1 MINWGVIG
9 FGRMGKTFTN
19 CFKNT
24 DQLFQLR
31 GIASNSN
38 SKNKNEFYK
47 NYDDLINSSEIDA
60 LYISTLNNTHK
71 DLATRCIKQNKKVL
85 CEKPLGLNLNEVK
98 EIYDLLSD
106 KKDSFFEAIAYR
118 SHPQTLKLKE
128 LLEDRNFGKIKKV
141 EANFGFKVK
150 KIKKDSRLFNK
161 SLGGGSILDLGCY
174 PVSFFS
180 LLTND
185 FNDLEVIKSDRILCE
200 TNVDVHG
207 EIELRLNNQ
216 VTAIGRVSL
225 SQNLDNICRVYC
237 ENAIITVSSPWLPS
251 EKTFLEIETKGRY
264 FKEFVITKKNV
275 YEHQLEN
282 VSLAFKRKNSKN
294 SHLVNIEE
302 SLEISRILDEW
313 LK

>member
-9 FGRMGKTFTN
+9 YGRMGKTFTN

-24 DQLFQLR
+24 DQLFQLK
-31 GIASNSN
+31 GVASNSN

-60 LYISTLNNTHK
+60 VYISTLNNTHK
-71 DLATRCIKQNKKVL
+71 DLVTKCIKQNKKVL
-85 CEKPLGLNLNEVK
+85 CEKPLGLNLNEVRGV
-98 EIYDLLSD
+98 YDLLSD
-106 KKDSFFEAIAYR
+106 KKNFFFEAIAYR
-118 SHPQTLKLKE
+118 SHPQTLRLIE
-128 LLEDRNFGKIKKV
+128 LLEDRNFGKVKKV

-180 LLTND
+180 LFTDNYND
-185 FNDLEVIKSDRILCE
+185 VEVIKSYHKLCE

-216 VTAIGRVSL
+216 ITAIGRVSL
-225 SQNLDNICRVYC
+225 SENLDNICRIYC
-237 ENAIITVSSPWLPS
+237 ENAMITVSSPWLPS

-264 FKEFVITKKNV
+264 FKEFISTKKNV

-282 VSLAFKRKNSKN
+282 VSLAFMRKNTKDFN
-294 SHLVNIEE
+294 LVEIEE
-302 SLEISRILDEW
+302 SLKISRILDEW

>member
-24 DQLFQLR
+24 DQLFQLK
-31 GIASNSN
+31 GVASNSN

-47 NYDDLINSSEIDA
+47 NYDDLINSSGIDA
-60 LYISTLNNTHK
+60 VYISTLNNTHK
-71 DLATRCIKQNKKVL
+71 DLVTKCIKQNKKVL
-85 CEKPLGLNLNEVK
+85 CEKPLGLNLNEVR
-98 EIYDLLSD
+98 EVYDLLSD
-106 KKDSFFEAIAYR
+106 KKNFFFEAIAYR
-118 SHPQTLKLKE
+118 SHPQTLRLIE
-128 LLEDRNFGKIKKV
+128 LLEDRNFGKVKKV

-180 LLTND
+180 LFSDNYND
-185 FNDLEVIKSDRILCE
+185 VEVIKSYHRLCE

-216 VTAIGRVSL
+216 ITAIGRVSL
-225 SQNLDNICRVYC
+225 SENLDNICRIYC
-237 ENAIITVSSPWLPS
+237 ENAVITVSSPWLPS

-264 FKEFVITKKNV
+264 FKEFISTKKNV

-282 VSLAFKRKNSKN
+282 VSLAFVRKNTKYFN
-294 SHLVNIEE
+294 LVNIEE
-302 SLEISRILDEW
+302 SLKISRILDEW

>member
-24 DQLFQLR
+24 DQLFQLK
-31 GIASNSN
+31 GVASNSN

-60 LYISTLNNTHK
+60 VYISTLNNTHK
-71 DLATRCIKQNKKVL
+71 DLVTKCIKQNKKVL
-85 CEKPLGLNLNEVK
+85 CEKPLGLNLNEVR
-98 EIYDLLSD
+98 EVYDLLSD
-106 KKDSFFEAIAYR
+106 KKNFFFEAIAYR
-118 SHPQTLKLKE
+118 SHPQTLRLIE
-128 LLEDRNFGKIKKV
+128 LLEDRNFGKVKKV

-180 LLTND
+180 LFTDNYND
-185 FNDLEVIKSDRILCE
+185 VEVIKSYHRLCE

-207 EIELRLNNQ
+207 DIELRLNNQ
-216 VTAIGRVSL
+216 ITAIGRVSL
-225 SQNLDNICRVYC
+225 SENLDNICRIYC
-237 ENAIITVSSPWLPS
+237 ENAVITVSSPWLPS

-264 FKEFVITKKNV
+264 FKEFISTKKNV

-282 VSLAFKRKNSKN
+282 VSLAFVRKNTKDFN
-294 SHLVNIEE
+294 LVNIEE
-302 SLEISRILDEW
+302 SLKISRILDEW

>member
-106 KKDSFFEAIAYR
+106 KKDYFFEAIAYR

-128 LLEDRNFGKIKKV
+128 LLEDRNFGKVKKV

-180 LLTND
+180 LLTDD
-185 FNDLEVIKSDRILCE
+185 FNNLEVIKSDRILCE

-264 FKEFVITKKNV
+264 FKEFIITKKNV

-294 SHLVNIEE
+294 SLLVNIEE

>member
-1 MINWGVIG
+1 MINWGIIG

-47 NYDDLINSSEIDA
+47 NYDDLINSPEIDA

-106 KKDSFFEAIAYR
+106 KKDYFFEAIAYR

-128 LLEDRNFGKIKKV
+128 LLEDRNFGKVKKV

-180 LLTND
+180 LLNND

-264 FKEFVITKKNV
+264 FKEFISTKKNV

-282 VSLAFKRKNSKN
+282 VSLAFVRENTKDFN
-294 SHLVNIEE
+294 LVNIEE

>member
-24 DQLFQLR
+24 DQLFQLK
-31 GIASNSN
+31 GVASNSN

-60 LYISTLNNTHK
+60 VYISTLNNTHK
-71 DLATRCIKQNKKVL
+71 DLVTKCIKQNKKVL
-85 CEKPLGLNLNEVK
+85 CEKPLGLNLNEVR
-98 EIYDLLSD
+98 EVYDLLSD
-106 KKDSFFEAIAYR
+106 KKDFFFEAIAYR
-118 SHPQTLKLKE
+118 SHPQTLRLIE
-128 LLEDRNFGKIKKV
+128 LLEDRNFGKVKKV

-180 LLTND
+180 LFTDNYND
-185 FNDLEVIKSDRILCE
+185 VEVIKSNHRLCE

-216 VTAIGRVSL
+216 ITAIGRVSL
-225 SQNLDNICRVYC
+225 SENLDNICKIYC
-237 ENAIITVSSPWLPS
+237 ENAVITVSSPWLPS

-264 FKEFVITKKNV
+264 FKEFISTKKNV

-282 VSLAFKRKNSKN
+282 VSLAFVRENTKDFN
-294 SHLVNIEE
+294 LVNIEE
-302 SLEISRILDEW
+302 SLKISRILDEW

>member
-106 KKDSFFEAIAYR
+106 KKDYFFEAIAYR

-180 LLTND
+180 LLTDD
-185 FNDLEVIKSDRILCE
+185 FNNLEVIKSDRILCE

-264 FKEFVITKKNV
+264 FKEFIITKKNV

-294 SHLVNIEE
+294 IHLVNIEE

>member
-128 LLEDRNFGKIKKV
+128 LLEDRNFGKVKKV

-180 LLTND
+180 LLTDD
-185 FNDLEVIKSDRILCE
+185 FNNLEVIKSDRILCE

-264 FKEFVITKKNV
+264 FKEFIITKKNV

>member
-24 DQLFQLR
+24 DQLFQLK
-31 GIASNSN
+31 GVASNSN

-47 NYDDLINSSEIDA
+47 NYDDLINSSGIDA
-60 LYISTLNNTHK
+60 VYISTLNNTHK
-71 DLATRCIKQNKKVL
+71 DLVTKCIKQNKKVL
-85 CEKPLGLNLNEVK
+85 CEKPLGLNLNEVR
-98 EIYDLLSD
+98 EVYDLLSD
-106 KKDSFFEAIAYR
+106 KKNFFFEAIAYR
-118 SHPQTLKLKE
+118 SHPQTLRLIE
-128 LLEDRNFGKIKKV
+128 LLEDRNFGKVKKV

-180 LLTND
+180 LFSDNYND
-185 FNDLEVIKSDRILCE
+185 VEVIKSYHRLCE

-216 VTAIGRVSL
+216 ITAIGRVSL
-225 SQNLDNICRVYC
+225 SENLDNICRIYC
-237 ENAIITVSSPWLPS
+237 ENAVITVSSPWLPS

-264 FKEFVITKKNV
+264 FKEFISTKKNV

-282 VSLAFKRKNSKN
+282 VSLAFVRKNTKDFN
-294 SHLVNIEE
+294 LVNIEE
-302 SLEISRILDEW
+302 SLKISRILDEW

>member
-47 NYDDLINSSEIDA
+47 NYDDLINSPEIDA

-128 LLEDRNFGKIKKV
+128 LLEDRNFGKVKKV

-180 LLTND
+180 LLTDD
-185 FNDLEVIKSDRILCE
+185 FNNLEVIKSDRILCE

-264 FKEFVITKKNV
+264 FKEFIITKKNV

>member
-24 DQLFQLR
+24 DQLFQLK
-31 GIASNSN
+31 GVASNSN

-60 LYISTLNNTHK
+60 VYISTLNNTHK
-71 DLATRCIKQNKKVL
+71 DLVTKCIKQNKKVL
-85 CEKPLGLNLNEVK
+85 CEKPLGLNLNEVR
-98 EIYDLLSD
+98 EVYDLLSD
-106 KKDSFFEAIAYR
+106 KKNFFFEAIAYR
-118 SHPQTLKLKE
+118 SHPQTLRLIE
-128 LLEDRNFGKIKKV
+128 LLEDRNFGKVKKV

-180 LLTND
+180 LFTDNYND
-185 FNDLEVIKSDRILCE
+185 VEVIKSYHRLCE

-216 VTAIGRVSL
+216 INAIGRVSL
-225 SQNLDNICRVYC
+225 SENLDNICRIYC
-237 ENAIITVSSPWLPS
+237 ENAVITVSSPWLPS

-264 FKEFVITKKNV
+264 FKEFISTKKNV

-282 VSLAFKRKNSKN
+282 VSLAFVRKNTKDFN
-294 SHLVNIEE
+294 LVNIEE
-302 SLEISRILDEW
+302 SLKISRILDEW

>member
-225 SQNLDNICRVYC
+225 SQNLDNICRVHC

>member
-106 KKDSFFEAIAYR
+106 KKDYFFEAIAYR

-128 LLEDRNFGKIKKV
+128 LLEDRNFGKVKKV

-180 LLTND
+180 LLNDD

-264 FKEFVITKKNV
+264 FKEFIITKKNV

>member
-106 KKDSFFEAIAYR
+106 KKDYFFEAIAYR

-180 LLTND
+180 LLTDD
-185 FNDLEVIKSDRILCE
+185 FNNLEVIKSDRILCE